1 MNSSISH
8 PSGSDTGRVPNLDRL
23 KKRAELLK
31 RQYSENVIGKSTSTE
46 DEPADLA
53 AVLARVDGLV
63 NVQTAISCPH
73 CPWMEGVSDSSTGY
87 ALVDTS
93 GESLSEWFLG
103 DRCPRHAD
111 HAPANADII
120 VQYETIQTVRHPN
133 ALKRNA
139 RNIARLDS

>member
-1 MNSSISH
+1 MSSATDCRSKSS
-8 PSGSDTGRVPNLDRL
+8 PEGPPNIDQL
-23 KKRAELLK
+23 KQRAETLK
-31 RQYSENVIGKSTSTE
+31 TRYSELVIGKSTPV
-46 DEPADLA
+46 DGEPADLA
-53 AVLARVDGLV
+53 AVFARVDGLV
-63 NVQTAISCPH
+63 NLRTAISCPH
-73 CPWMEGVSDSSTGY
+73 CPWMEGVSDNSIGY

-120 VQYETIQTVRHPN
+120 VQYETTQTSRHPN